1 MGRPR
6 QAGRYPRQAPAP
18 SGQACDSRVR
28 TPTLAWTENLD
39 PSKRAV
45 YAGADG
51 AVDPE
56 SISGTSFLIASALV
70 LYLPYI

>member
-1 MGRPR
+1 M
-6 QAGRYPRQAPAP
+6 
-18 SGQACDSRVR
+18 R

-56 SISGTSFLIASALV
+56 SISGTSFLARTLTLTLTFRTEVEEVHAIRAQQAQLE
-70 LYLPYI
+70 

>member
-1 MGRPR
+1 M
-6 QAGRYPRQAPAP
+6 
-18 SGQACDSRVR
+18 R

-56 SISGTSFLIASALV
+56 SISGTSFLARTLTRTLTPTLTLTLSK
-70 LYLPYI
+70 